1 MSTITTVSELRE
13 LPIGTVLTDRM
24 SDVWMIDTYIGSSV
38 KLCAPECASMLAEYV
53 LRKWSPLTV
62 QWRPDQPHRTES
74 PIRAGALREVAKSAV
89 LMEVGR
95 KAVEDELIEWRDSR
109 RFSLRRN
116 GYVIRESDGS
126 ASDIVRFGPEFGCRI
141 ALEAMADRIEGEARP

>member
-1 MSTITTVSELRE
+1 MSTITTVSELRG

-62 QWRPDQPHRTES
+62 QWRPDQPYRTEAQ
-74 PIRAGALREVAKSAV
+74 IKAEALREAAETAGDALS
-89 LMEVGR
+89 ES
-95 KAVEDELIEWRDSR
+95 EHQQWDYDWICY
-109 RFSLRRN
+109 LR
-116 GYVIRESDGS
+116 ET
-126 ASDIVRFGPEFGCRI
+126 
-141 ALEAMADRIEGEARP
+141 ADRIECEARP